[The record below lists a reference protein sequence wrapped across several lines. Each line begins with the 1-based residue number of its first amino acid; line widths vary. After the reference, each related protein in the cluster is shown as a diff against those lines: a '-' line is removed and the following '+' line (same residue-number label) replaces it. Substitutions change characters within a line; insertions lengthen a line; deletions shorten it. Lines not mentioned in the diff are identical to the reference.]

1 MVWSYTLTLALF
13 VCVLHMLMVSAD
25 RPRPP
30 KTALNN
36 NHTVGMASAL
46 SHSAAEYAFP

>member
-13 VCVLHMLMVSAD
+13 VSVLHMLMVSAD
-25 RPRPP
+25 RLRPP

-46 SHSAAEYAFP
+46 SHSAAEYAFL